1 LCSDSLNHNPFG
13 IGHSNLGTTNQRWIE
28 KSTICARLWIS
39 WPLWIWD
46 PKTLNLTKFSSSTS
60 DVPSNA
66 STMTNYIIMWR
77 VKPPGGGIHQTRGLR
92 TSQ

>member
-13 IGHSNLGTTNQRWIE
+13 IGHSNLRTTNQTWIE

-46 PKTLNLTKFSSSTS
+46 PKTQSHKVLKLNLRC
-60 DVPSNA
+60 A
-66 STMTNYIIMWR
+66 I
-77 VKPPGGGIHQTRGLR
+77 QC
-92 TSQ
+92 